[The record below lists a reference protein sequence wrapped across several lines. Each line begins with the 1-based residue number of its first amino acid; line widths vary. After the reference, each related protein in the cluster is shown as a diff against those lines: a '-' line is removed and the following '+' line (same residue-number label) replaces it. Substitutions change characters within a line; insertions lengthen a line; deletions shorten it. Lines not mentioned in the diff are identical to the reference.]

1 MQKNQLIHFF
11 QKKSIPAGHCPKFF
25 GCAKMR
31 IVKFCLKISKKNQRK
46 NWREQDFRKK
56 SEKVI

>member
-31 IVKFCLKISKKNQRK
+31 IVKFCLKISKKTSGKIGGSRIF
-46 NWREQDFRKK
+46 EKK
-56 SEKVI
+56 AKK